1 MSQQPPSEDLE
12 PSHGLL
18 DTDAPPDPEGP
29 GWAWRSVQPVVPVLA
44 HSQGV
49 RRHLSVV
56 LAAATLFVVVAVVS
70 ALVLS
75 LPSSPLTA
83 SAAGAGSTPS
93 PSTAAAA
100 TRQGTGQQRCQD
112 FLSALAARLGIQ
124 VGTLETALSGAASD
138 TIDQLVKQGRLT
150 DNQATKLKA
159 ALSPKASSPCAVG
172 GRMGVGMGGFFGG
185 ALPFARGFG
194 QGAPGG
200 AMPFARGFAQ
210 GAPGGAIDRNAIL
223 DAAAAALKT
232 NPATLQQQ
240 LAALTKGQDLRTIA
254 AKDGVPYRT
263 FTEAIHAAV
272 KAQLDSAVTKGTLTS
287 AQETTLLAGVDK
299 ALAAGQLPFAA
310 FGRPFG
316 MMGGPGH
323 AWSGAWPNHQTPA
336 PTPAAPGA

>member
-1 MSQQPPSEDLE
+1 MSQQPPSEE
-12 PSHGLL
+12 PEPLHGLV

-56 LAAATLFVVVAVVS
+56 LAAGTLFIVVAVVS

-83 SAAGAGSTPS
+83 SAAGAGSSPS

-112 FLSALAARLGIQ
+112 FLSALAARLNIS
-124 VGTLETALSGAASD
+124 VDTLETALSGAASD
-138 TIDQLVKQGRLT
+138 TIGQLVQQGRLT
-150 DNQATKLKA
+150 ADQATKLKT
-159 ALSPKASSPCAVG
+159 ALSANASSPCTVG
-172 GRMGVGMGGFFGG
+172 GRMGLGMGGFFGG

-194 QGAPGG
+194 QGAPG
-200 AMPFARGFAQ
+200 ATPFARGFGP
-210 GAPGGAIDRNAIL
+210 GALGGAINGSAIL

-240 LAALTKGQDLRTIA
+240 LAALTSGQDLRTIA
-254 AKDGVPYRT
+254 AKDGVAYAT
-263 FTEAIHAAV
+263 LIAAIHAAV
-272 KAQLDSAVTKGTLTS
+272 KAQLDTAVTKGTLTS
-287 AQETTLLAGVDK
+287 ARETALLAGVDK
-299 ALAAGQLPFAA
+299 ALAAGKLPFAA

-316 MMGGPGH
+316 MMGLGH
-323 AWSGAWPNHQTPA
+323 AWGGAGPNHPTST

>member
-1 MSQQPPSEDLE
+1 
-12 PSHGLL
+12 
-18 DTDAPPDPEGP
+18 
-29 GWAWRSVQPVVPVLA
+29 VQPVVPVLA

-56 LAAATLFVVVAVVS
+56 LAAATLLIVVAVVS

-75 LPSSPLTA
+75 LPSSPATA
-83 SAAGAGSTPS
+83 SVAGAGSSPS
-93 PSTAAAA
+93 LSTAAAA
-100 TRQGTGQQRCQD
+100 ARQGTGQQRCQD
-112 FLSALAARLGIQ
+112 FLSALAARLNIS
-124 VGTLETALSGAASD
+124 VATLETALSGAASD

-150 DNQATKLKA
+150 ADQATKLKA
-159 ALSPKASSPCAVG
+159 ALSPNASSPCTVG
-172 GRMGVGMGGFFGG
+172 GRMGLGMGGFFGG
-185 ALPFARGFG
+185 GMPFARGFG

-200 AMPFARGFAQ
+200 A
-210 GAPGGAIDRNAIL
+210 INRNAIL

-254 AKDGVPYRT
+254 AKDRVTYAT
-263 FTEAIHAAV
+263 LTAAIHAAL
-272 KAQLDSAVTKGTLTS
+272 KAQLDTAVTKGTLTS
-287 AQETTLLAGVDK
+287 AQETALLASVDK

-323 AWSGAWPNHQTPA
+323 AWSGAWPNHQSPT